1 MTTIPN
7 TNAKPQLKVRDLLA
21 ILADC
26 DPDAPV
32 GLDLPAFFYEND
44 KTVAADDDPLGLSY
58 GCVPAVEAGFLTS
71 KDVPYESLFDERG
84 ETRPGVKPNVVT
96 IGLREEDAD
105 RLLEN
110 RRQAIED
117 GNFADAGMEPEP
129 THGDEATVIIDVPI
143 QRNLHTAIRTLLHRV
158 NTSHQVREERACTHG
173 PLTVAGLLAML
184 AEDAGMLETRPGCW
198 EAANMAQV
206 LASHGYNC

>member
-7 TNAKPQLKVRDLLA
+7 TNARPQLKVRDLLA

-32 GLDLPAFFYEND
+32 VLYLPAFFDEND
-44 KTVAADDDPLGLSY
+44 KTVLADNDPLGMSY
-58 GCVPAVEAGFLTS
+58 CYVPEVEANYTTS
-71 KDVPYESLFDERG
+71 KEVPWESLFDEQG
-84 ETRPGVKPNVVT
+84 KPRPGVKPNTVT
-96 IGLREEDAD
+96 IELSEASREGL
-105 RLLEN
+105 LKN
-110 RRQAIED
+110 RKQAIED
-117 GNFADAGMEPEP
+117 GDEDAGMEPEP
-129 THGDEATVIIDVPI
+129 AHGDEATVIVDVPM
-143 QRNLHTAIRTLLHRV
+143 QRSLHTAIRTLLHRV

-184 AEDAGMLETRPGCW
+184 AEDVGMVETRPGCW